1 MTVVVQGEPIYLL
14 EDLANDLITYYEKYR
29 RRTVDYDE
37 LVIWI
42 YHRHRKRISLNT
54 IITKLSRARRRGLI
68 TITYR
73 KRDFNGYWLRDKAR
87 VIINVLSCKAL
98 ILTTRTITL
107 RRFMSWG

>member
-42 YHRHRKRISLNT
+42 YHRHKKRISLNT

-98 ILTTRTITL
+98 ILTTKTITL
-107 RRFMSWG
+107 RRFFRYA

>member
-73 KRDFNGYWLRDKAR
+73 RRDFNGYWLRDKAR

>member
-1 MTVVVQGEPIYLL
+1 MTTVIYDEPIYLL

-29 RRTVDYDE
+29 RRTIDYDD

-42 YHRHRKRISLNT
+42 YHRHKKRISLNT
-54 IITKLSRARRRGLI
+54 IITKLSRARRKGLI

-73 KRDFNGYWLRDKAR
+73 RRDFNGYWLRDKAR

-98 ILTTRTITL
+98 ILTTKTISL
-107 RRFMSWG
+107 RRFFNS